1 MTGRSGSWLLLVAEE
16 ALESFDGFLYALGGR
31 SAPGFADVAGRFD
44 RGNNDVSGN
53 VFNDCGHNLVG
64 AEAAFLGAEVVE
76 FDVGHR
82 DRHAGAASAEA
93 DAGIGEAKLFHRY
106 LDRLA
111 ILGGCEGGGVFATAE
126 RRLNALEEVV
136 DVTRDDLRLVV
147 DLGRIDDDLVDD
159 YMVAEQGKRRDV
171 NVDLAEGAEG
181 SLAPALGIADD
192 KAGERAAAGEW
203 GNGGTLENDAG
214 LRELGGEVIDAG
226 RDGGAEEELES
237 DHGGDAESGEHAEDN
252 EEGLHGGETEAW
264 AVGAWRQAPQT
275 RLSTRVA
282 CLCLPLPLMAQAYTE
297 ASIKTLS
304 SLEHIRLRPGMY
316 IGRLG
321 NGTHA
326 EDGIYVLI
334 KETID
339 NCIDEFTMG
348 AGKKI
353 EVVLNERTVSIR
365 DYGRGIPLGKL
376 IDCVS
381 IINTGA
387 KYDSETFQKSVG
399 LNGVGQKAVN
409 ALAFEYRAQAFR
421 DGQTKLVEFSQ
432 GKLKKDHKTVKS
444 EERTGTLVE
453 FTPDEALFGKDFK
466 FRLEFIEDML
476 WNYAFLNR
484 GLTLTLNGKSFRS
497 ENGLKD
503 LLQKNLSGE
512 PLYPI
517 VHLEGEDIEVAFT
530 HGAHY
535 GEEYY
540 SFVNGQHTTMGG
552 THLAAFREALVD
564 TIRNF
569 FKKEYDAAD
578 IRQSIDAAVAVRVM
592 EPVFESQTK
601 TKLGS
606 AAVGPSGPSLK
617 EFIGKFM
624 QQSLDVYL
632 HKNKETAEVLK
643 RKIEESELE
652 RKELAG
658 IRGLAR
664 DRAKKASLHNK
675 KLRDCRLHL
684 GDKNPRA
691 EESTLFIV
699 EGDSAAGSL
708 TATRDVQTQA
718 VFALKG
724 KPLNTYGLS
733 KKVIYENEEFHL
745 LQSALNIEEGLD
757 GLRYNKVVIATDA
770 DVDGMHIRLLL
781 ISFFLQFFP
790 DLIRNGHLFILDTPL
805 FRVRNKKK
813 TIYCYSEQEK
823 QTAVTELGATHEIT
837 RFKGLGEISAGE
849 FKDFIGENIRLDP
862 LTLNHLHNSD
872 ELLTFFMGKNT
883 PERQDFIIGNLRIE
897 KDLVEV

>member
-1 MTGRSGSWLLLVAEE
+1 
-16 ALESFDGFLYALGGR
+16 
-31 SAPGFADVAGRFD
+31 
-44 RGNNDVSGN
+44 
-53 VFNDCGHNLVG
+53 
-64 AEAAFLGAEVVE
+64 
-76 FDVGHR
+76 
-82 DRHAGAASAEA
+82 
-93 DAGIGEAKLFHRY
+93 
-106 LDRLA
+106 
-111 ILGGCEGGGVFATAE
+111 
-126 RRLNALEEVV
+126 
-136 DVTRDDLRLVV
+136 
-147 DLGRIDDDLVDD
+147 
-159 YMVAEQGKRRDV
+159 
-171 NVDLAEGAEG
+171 
-181 SLAPALGIADD
+181 
-192 KAGERAAAGEW
+192 
-203 GNGGTLENDAG
+203 
-214 LRELGGEVIDAG
+214 
-226 RDGGAEEELES
+226 
-237 DHGGDAESGEHAEDN
+237 
-252 EEGLHGGETEAW
+252 
-264 AVGAWRQAPQT
+264 
-275 RLSTRVA
+275 
-282 CLCLPLPLMAQAYTE
+282 MAQAYTE

-321 NGTHA
+321 NGAHA
-326 EDGIYVLI
+326 EDGIYVLL

-339 NCIDEFTMG
+339 NSIDEFTMG
-348 AGKKI
+348 HGKKI
-353 EVVLNERTVSIR
+353 EIELSDRLVRVR

-376 IDCVS
+376 VDCVS

-421 DGQTKLVEFSQ
+421 EGQTKLVEFEK
-432 GKLKKDHKTVKS
+432 GKLKKDGRVAKT
-444 EERTGTLVE
+444 EERNGTMVE
-453 FTPDEALFGKDFK
+453 FVPDEALFGKDFK
-466 FRLEFIEDML
+466 FRPEFIEDML

-484 GLTLTLNGKSFRS
+484 GLTLTLNGKPFKS
-497 ENGLKD
+497 EHGLRD

-517 VHLEGEDIEVAFT
+517 IHLEGEDIELAFT

-552 THLAAFREALVD
+552 THLSAFREALVE
-564 TIRNF
+564 TLRNF
-569 FKKEYDAAD
+569 YKKDFDAAD
-578 IRQSIDAAVAVRVM
+578 VRQSIDAAISVRVM

-606 AAVGPSGPSLK
+606 THVGPKGPTLR
-617 EFIGKFM
+617 EFIGNFV
-624 QQSLDVYL
+624 QHALDGYL
-632 HKNKETAEVLK
+632 HKNREMAEALK
-643 RKIEESELE
+643 GKIEESERE

-658 IRGLAR
+658 IRSLAR
-664 DRAKKASLHNK
+664 ERAKKASLHNR

-684 GDKNPRA
+684 GDRNERS

-745 LQSALNIEEGLD
+745 LQSALNVEEALD

-790 DLIRNGHLFILDTPL
+790 DLIRNGHLFILETPL
-805 FRVRNKKK
+805 FRVRNKKE
-813 TIYCYSEQEK
+813 TIYCYSEEEK
-823 QTAVTELGATHEIT
+823 QAAIGKLGATHEIT

-849 FKDFIGENIRLDP
+849 FKDFIGEKIRLEP
-862 LTLNHLHNSD
+862 VTLAHLHNSD
-872 ELLTFFMGKNT
+872 DLLGFYMGKNT
-883 PERQDFIIGNLRIE
+883 PDRQDFIIGNLRVE
-897 KDLVEV
+897 KDLVEI

>member
-1 MTGRSGSWLLLVAEE
+1 
-16 ALESFDGFLYALGGR
+16 
-31 SAPGFADVAGRFD
+31 
-44 RGNNDVSGN
+44 
-53 VFNDCGHNLVG
+53 
-64 AEAAFLGAEVVE
+64 
-76 FDVGHR
+76 
-82 DRHAGAASAEA
+82 
-93 DAGIGEAKLFHRY
+93 
-106 LDRLA
+106 
-111 ILGGCEGGGVFATAE
+111 
-126 RRLNALEEVV
+126 
-136 DVTRDDLRLVV
+136 
-147 DLGRIDDDLVDD
+147 
-159 YMVAEQGKRRDV
+159 
-171 NVDLAEGAEG
+171 
-181 SLAPALGIADD
+181 
-192 KAGERAAAGEW
+192 
-203 GNGGTLENDAG
+203 
-214 LRELGGEVIDAG
+214 
-226 RDGGAEEELES
+226 
-237 DHGGDAESGEHAEDN
+237 
-252 EEGLHGGETEAW
+252 
-264 AVGAWRQAPQT
+264 
-275 RLSTRVA
+275 
-282 CLCLPLPLMAQAYTE
+282 MAQAYTE

-304 SLEHIRLRPGMY
+304 STEHIRLRPGMY

-326 EDGIYVLI
+326 EDGIYVLL
-334 KETID
+334 KESID
-339 NCIDEFTMG
+339 NSIDEFTMG
-348 AGKKI
+348 HGRKI
-353 EVVLNERTVSIR
+353 EVQLTDRTLRVR

-376 IDCVS
+376 LECVS
-381 IINTGA
+381 VINTGA
-387 KYDSETFQKSVG
+387 KYDSETFKKAVG

-409 ALAFEYRAQAFR
+409 ALSVSYRAQAFR
-421 DGQTKLVEFSQ
+421 DGQTKVVEFGQ
-432 GKLKKDHKTVKS
+432 GKLKKDHKVVKT
-444 EERTGTLVE
+444 EERNGTLIE
-453 FTPDEALFGKDFK
+453 FTPDEALFGKDLKFK
-466 FRLEFIEDML
+466 PEFIEDML

-484 GLTLTLNGKSFRS
+484 GLTLLFNGKPFRS

-503 LLQKNLSGE
+503 LLQKNLTGE

-517 VHLEGEDIEVAFT
+517 VHLEAEDIEVAFT

-540 SFVNGQHTTMGG
+540 TFVNGQHTTMGG

-569 FKKEYDAAD
+569 FKKDFDAAD
-578 IRQSIDAAVAVRVM
+578 VRQSIDAAIVVRVM

-606 AAVGPSGPSLK
+606 NDMAPGGPSIR
-617 EFIGKFM
+617 EFVGKFM

-632 HKNKETAEVLK
+632 HKNREMAEALR
-643 RKIEESELE
+643 RKIESNEHE

-658 IRGLAR
+658 IRNIAR
-664 DRAKKASLHNK
+664 ERAKKASLHNR

-684 GDKNPRA
+684 GDRNARG

-724 KPLNTYGLS
+724 KPLNTFGLS

-745 LQSALNIEEGLD
+745 LQSALNVEEGLD

-790 DLIRNGHLFILDTPL
+790 DLIRNGHLYILDTPL

-813 TIYCYSEQEK
+813 TMYCYSEQEK
-823 QTAVTELGATHEIT
+823 QAAIKQLGASHEIT

-849 FKDFIGENIRLDP
+849 FKDFIGENIRLEP
-862 LTLNHLHNSD
+862 VNMNHLYSSD

-883 PERQDFIIGNLRIE
+883 PERQEFIIGNLKVE
-897 KDLVEV
+897 KDLVEA